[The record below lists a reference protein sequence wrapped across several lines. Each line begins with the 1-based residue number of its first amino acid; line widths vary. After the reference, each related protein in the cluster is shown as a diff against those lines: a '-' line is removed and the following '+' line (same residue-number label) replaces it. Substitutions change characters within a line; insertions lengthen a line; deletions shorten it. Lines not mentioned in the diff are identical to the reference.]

1 MLFSNGKGTL
11 EISPQNGHKTLE
23 KGKISHVRFVFNSVV
38 VVVFV
43 LNNDFLQKNSWS
55 LKLTFRLPGSSCIA
69 NSIAKGQMDYGEVR
83 KLSLLSLRYE
93 HNPLFYLSG
102 VWQMLWDWWIYW
114 RVCIFTSPI
123 VLLVSWPTNRN
134 HKTSS
139 DAQSSCYWES
149 RSQLMLYHL
158 RAPLP
163 PFEEYLLHFII
174 FNLISQALS

>member
-1 MLFSNGKGTL
+1 MLFRNGKGTL
-11 EISPQNGHKTLE
+11 EISPKKGHKTLE

-43 LNNDFLQKNSWS
+43 LNNDFLQKNWWS

-83 KLSLLSLRYE
+83 KLSLPLLWYE
-93 HNPLFYLSG
+93 NNPLYYFSV

-114 RVCIFTSPI
+114 RVCIFMSPI
-123 VLLVSWPTNRN
+123 ILLVSCPTNPN

-139 DAQSSCYWES
+139 DTHWVLPNPVDVE
-149 RSQLMLYHL
+149 
-158 RAPLP
+158 RAGV
-163 PFEEYLLHFII
+163 
-174 FNLISQALS
+174 N